1 MIFLETSFLIGFYLK
16 KDKHNKKAVEIEK
29 SLGNRKKII
38 NKMTLCEF
46 LTVLRKKHVQT
57 KDVRKYYN
65 EILTNVI
72 ILDDSEYH
80 NKAIENCLNNEI
92 GFFDNLHHIT
102 MVENGIK
109 EIASFDDDFDTF
121 NDIKRIY

>member
-1 MIFLETSFLIGFYLK
+1 MIFLETSFLIAFYLK
-16 KDKHNKKAVEIEK
+16 KDVHNKKAVEIEK

-38 NKMTLCEF
+38 NKTTLCEF
-46 LTVLRKKHVQT
+46 LTVLRKKNLKTNHV
-57 KDVRKYYN
+57 KKYYN
-65 EILTNVI
+65 EILSNVI

-80 NKAIENCLNNEI
+80 NQAIENCLNNEI

-109 EIASFDDDFDTF
+109 EIASFDNDFDTF
-121 NDIKRIY
+121 KDIKRIY

>member
-16 KDKHNKKAVEIEK
+16 KDKHNKRAVEIER
-29 SLGNRKKII
+29 SLGDKKRII
-38 NKMTLCEF
+38 NKITLCEF
-46 LTVLRKKHVQT
+46 LTVLRKKNVKT
-57 KDVRKYYN
+57 NDVKKYYN
-65 EILTNVI
+65 EILNNVI

-80 NKAIENCLNNEI
+80 DKAIESCLNNEI

-109 EIASFDDDFDTF
+109 EMASFEDDFNTF
-121 NDIKRIY
+121 DDIKRLY